1 MFRKYVYQND
11 YFKYLLIVTCIT
23 LETVYFSGEFCGNTL
38 VFIAQ
43 VMFYQQAVELCC
55 DFGSYQAILMATPV
69 LKRNETEEFF

>member
-11 YFKYLLIVTCIT
+11 YSKYLQIVTSIT
-23 LETVYFSGEFCGNTL
+23 LETAYFSGEFCGNTL

-55 DFGSYQAILMATPV
+55 NFGGYQAIFMATLV
-69 LKRNETEEFF
+69 LRRNVTEVF